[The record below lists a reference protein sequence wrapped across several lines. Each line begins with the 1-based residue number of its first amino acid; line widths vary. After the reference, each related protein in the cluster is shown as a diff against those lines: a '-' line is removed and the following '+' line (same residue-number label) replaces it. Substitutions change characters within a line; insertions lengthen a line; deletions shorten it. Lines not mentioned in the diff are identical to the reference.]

1 MLGADARI
9 ATVCGD
15 CDEPMSLTV
24 RGGTLLETEGTVHF
38 ALPAARWWND
48 VGFT

>member
-1 MLGADARI
+1 MLHADARI

-24 RGGTLLETEGTVHF
+24 RSGAVVETEGTVHF
-38 ALPAARWWND
+38 ALPAARWWDD
-48 VGFT
+48 VGST